1 MIPIGSDH
9 AGFPLKESIKKMLEA
24 RGIECVDMGT
34 HSTDS
39 VDYPDFAVM
48 VAEKVDDGTYEQ
60 GILVCGSGEGVCI
73 TANRYPHVRAAL
85 VWRPEIAVTSRTH
98 NDANILCLPGRFMDD
113 ATAEEVLDIFLNT
126 PFEGG
131 RHTRRV
137 EKMTNVNPVQ
147 RPN

>member
-9 AGFPLKESIKKMLEA
+9 AGYPLKEALKKMLDD
-24 RGIECVDMGT
+24 RGVAYIDMGT
-34 HSTDS
+34 HSTES

-48 VAEKVDDGTYEQ
+48 VAEKVHDGTYDR

-73 TANRYPHVRAAL
+73 TANRYPNVRAAL
-85 VWRPEIAVTSRTH
+85 VWQPEVAVTSRTH
-98 NDANILCLPGRFMDD
+98 NDANILCLPGRFMDEK
-113 ATAEEVLDIFLNT
+113 TAEEVLDIFLNT

-137 EKMTNVNPVQ
+137 EKMTNIHPSDKV
-147 RPN
+147 